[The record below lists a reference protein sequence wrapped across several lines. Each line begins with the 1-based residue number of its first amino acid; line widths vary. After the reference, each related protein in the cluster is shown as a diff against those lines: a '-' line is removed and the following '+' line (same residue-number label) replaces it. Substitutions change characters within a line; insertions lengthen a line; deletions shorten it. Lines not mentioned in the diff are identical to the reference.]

1 MYMYGDS
8 KIFVIFPI
16 WKTGQLTNLPNS
28 FLLLNMICWPLDISH
43 TAPYEITLVRQSI
56 CLSVCL
62 SVTKFF
68 QDCII
73 SFSGIVHD
81 DSRS

>member
-28 FLLLNMICWPLDISH
+28 FLLLNMICWPLDVSH
-43 TAPYEITLVRQSI
+43 TAPYEITLVRQSV
-56 CLSVCL
+56 CLSVCPL
-62 SVTKFF
+62 LRVFSKLRHHFF
-68 QDCII
+68 
-73 SFSGIVHD
+73 
-81 DSRS
+81 